1 MTQSILML
9 RVVRL
14 GHSINFLEPFS
25 AACTVP
31 LQRLNPFR
39 QTTFAPFFMLI
50 AMPEPLHRPARAVA
64 LHQPPRLRT
73 PDTAAQGR
81 ADICGVRAAI
91 NSNSPA
97 FSPYARSNQSGAD
110 SGPARDNVQRIL
122 RCH

>member
-1 MTQSILML
+1 M
-9 RVVRL
+9 
-14 GHSINFLEPFS
+14 
-25 AACTVP
+25 
-31 LQRLNPFR
+31 
-39 QTTFAPFFMLI
+39 
-50 AMPEPLHRPARAVA
+50 
-64 LHQPPRLRT
+64 RLRT

-122 RCH
+122 RCHRLQDWRAESWSDSFHTAHPVTRLSRRRKSTESQIPLRSWPTQRFEPGADFFLKKRMPEH